1 MDEFKRRLYYL
12 VKKMGPVQLDVKPK
26 RKLGSV
32 VEEEACHSLPEPVC
46 PQGTGSMSPHTASC
60 PSPKPVSVM

>member
-32 VEEEACHSLPEPVC
+32 VEEEACHSQPEPVC
-46 PQGTGSMSPHTASC
+46 PQGTGSMSTHC
-60 PSPKPVSVM
+60 